1 MDKRKGM
8 GIFAFI
14 LFAVFGLSA
23 VVMWLWNYAVVPVF
37 NIGPLSYWQAMAL
50 LVLSKILLGGFR
62 MRPGGSWSGYRSKW
76 RNKWGKMSDEERDRF
91 KEEWKQRCQERKKY
105 GGN

>member
-1 MDKRKGM
+1 VAVELCRGT
-8 GIFAFI
+8 GIQYRAFE
-14 LFAVFGLSA
+14 LLAGH
-23 VVMWLWNYAVVPVF
+23 
-37 NIGPLSYWQAMAL
+37 GL

-105 GGN
+105 GGK

>member
-62 MRPGGSWSGYRSKW
+62 MRPGGYRSKW

-91 KEEWKQRCQERKKY
+91 KEEWKQRCQERKKI
-105 GGN
+105 GGK